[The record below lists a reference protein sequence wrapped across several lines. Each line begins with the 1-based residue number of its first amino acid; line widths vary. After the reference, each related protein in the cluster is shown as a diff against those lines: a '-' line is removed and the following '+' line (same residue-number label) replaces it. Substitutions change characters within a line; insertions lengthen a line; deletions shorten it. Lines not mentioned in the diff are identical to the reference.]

1 MNILDKSGAWY
12 GYNGNRLGQGK
23 DNVREKL
30 KEDKA
35 LMAEIEGKIL
45 AQLLPERYEAS
56 HAETEANQ

>member
-1 MNILDKSGAWY
+1 MVTTAIDWVKV
-12 GYNGNRLGQGK
+12 K